1 LSFNKAKLTIVKGKD
16 NKNFPP
22 IANKI
27 AKITNPTNKKNL
39 KLWDIFFE
47 AILAKNLSKR
57 YKLIKNN
64 TV

>member
-1 LSFNKAKLTIVKGKD
+1 L
-16 NKNFPP
+16 PP

-39 KLWDIFFE
+39 KPWDIFFA
-47 AILAKNLSKR
+47 AILAKNLSKK